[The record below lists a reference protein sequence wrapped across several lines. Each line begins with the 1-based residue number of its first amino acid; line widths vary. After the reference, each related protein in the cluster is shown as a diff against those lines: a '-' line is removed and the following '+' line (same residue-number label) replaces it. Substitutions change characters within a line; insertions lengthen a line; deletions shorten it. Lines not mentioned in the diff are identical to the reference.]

1 MKRFDKNRGLI
12 QLALKFD
19 SKVTDLQKL
28 CIWGNHSPTIYTDE
42 RNDSIKGKSAL
53 SLIDTD

>member
-1 MKRFDKNRGLI
+1 MKRLDKNRGLI
-12 QLALKFD
+12 QLALKSN

-42 RNDSIKGKSAL
+42 RNDSM
-53 SLIDTD
+53 